1 MAESSHCISRPIFLA
16 ACTLAALAIGS
27 MSTFLITHVGRVGH
41 TGMVERVGSLK
52 EDVAEIKADVK
63 TILRNGGHSSP

>member
-1 MAESSHCISRPIFLA
+1 MAESSHCISRPIFLS
-16 ACTLAALAIGS
+16 ACTLAALTAGS
-27 MSTFLITHVGRVGH
+27 LSTFLITHVGQVGH
-41 TGMVERVGSLK
+41 TGMVEREEGIK